1 MFPSKSNKGK
11 VQPLEAIYKTWKTI
25 LTKAQL
31 EYKCIHMLRHTFAC
45 LLMEKFKDIKLVAR
59 IMGWKSIKVAEIYS
73 EYQDDTVKE
82 SIAQMNG
89 FLRVA

>member
-1 MFPSKSNKGK
+1 
-11 VQPLEAIYKTWKTI
+11 
-25 LTKAQL
+25 
-31 EYKCIHMLRHTFAC
+31 
-45 LLMEKFKDIKLVAR
+45 MEKFKDIKLVAR

>member
-1 MFPSKSNKGK
+1 
-11 VQPLEAIYKTWKTI
+11 
-25 LTKAQL
+25 
-31 EYKCIHMLRHTFAC
+31 MLRHTFAC

-82 SIAQMNG
+82 SIAQMNR